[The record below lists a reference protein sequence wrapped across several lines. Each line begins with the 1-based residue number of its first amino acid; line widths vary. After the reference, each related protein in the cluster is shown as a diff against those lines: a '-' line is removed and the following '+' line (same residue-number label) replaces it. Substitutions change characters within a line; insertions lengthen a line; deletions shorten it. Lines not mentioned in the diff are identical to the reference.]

1 MSQAMSHAAYVHDIQ
16 HVVIDIPPIYGGN
29 WEQVSVYCT
38 LQIFYSG
45 YVAVWVA
52 VISH

>member
-1 MSQAMSHAAYVHDIQ
+1 MFPACSDRQ
-16 HVVIDIPPIYGGN
+16 PPIYGGN

-38 LQIFYSG
+38 HQIFYSG